1 MKRLFTLLYSIKFV
15 NLKLGEMDKLEQLS
29 NIRTGKLNIK
39 GISDFFETIK
49 AVDDNNV
56 TTEEFVIKANQ
67 LREDVVINASDEE
80 KALIMKNF
88 PQIQG
93 TYLVVPKV
101 I

>member
-1 MKRLFTLLYSIKFV
+1 
-15 NLKLGEMDKLEQLS
+15 MDKLEQLS
-29 NIRTGKLNIK
+29 NIRTSKINIK

-49 AVDDNNV
+49 KVEVNAD
-56 TTEEFVIKANQ
+56 EFPAEFTVNPNQ
-67 LREDVVINASDEE
+67 LREDVVKNTSEEE